1 MKNLHNWALISEDA
15 AMLAAANT
23 EDLPNIIH
31 RLRKYRE
38 EGETMEATLPVF
50 AAIIA
55 LSVTFP
61 EILKVSF
68 KSQAVKG
75 EWAAFCKMQGWC
87 DLSGRMQKAIQAVSI
102 ETGRLHKVDLNS
114 RMDPPA
120 RQTWL
125 PWTGRAENVLHE
137 LTQAYVSHAYREDE
151 KPGMWLRQNEK
162 DVELTY
168 WLEANLSFGDAVYVS
183 EGKIHLRPQIRQ
195 DKTRGT
201 FIHNNVTHNTASF
214 LGNINV
220 ILRRHTEDVR
230 NAVEKKAQLAEGY
243 GMGAEAI
250 KQFAK
255 MPWQMPTDSRDDI
268 LDALAASNL
277 NVRETKTPQKL
288 MNENMSNM
296 LNEIG
301 KFNHKDNTMNLTQK
315 ASAFFGNLKSVG
327 LDLLRVQRGRATLHS
342 AKRVIFAAL
351 PIKWGFL
358 ARLTGKAKKVENH
371 PLTDLGLALALH
383 GATNFAISDVAKR
396 EKYLKYTEEMLVAA
410 GYNVSMKMLPI
421 EDMLDKVF
429 AGVNESEAMTKLK
442 ELVKDTGEQVSDQ
455 Q

>member
-15 AMLAAANT
+15 ALLAAAKT

-38 EGETMEATLPVF
+38 AGETIEACMPAF

-61 EILKVSF
+61 EVLKVSF
-68 KSQAVKG
+68 KSQTMKT
-75 EWAAFCKMQGWC
+75 EWALFCKMQGWS
-87 DLSGRMQKAIQAVSI
+87 DLSGRIQKALKVVSM
-102 ETGRLHKVDLNS
+102 ETGALHEITRDS

-125 PWTGRAENVLHE
+125 PWVGRADEVLQALMQAYAKTPRRTACPEELAMGYGASEKTAKELAELHE
-137 LTQAYVSHAYREDE
+137 
-151 KPGMWLRQNEK
+151 KW
-162 DVELTY
+162 
-168 WLEANLSFGDAVYVS
+168 ANSVGS
-183 EGKIHLRPQIRQ
+183 EI
-195 DKTRGT
+195 KT
-201 FIHNNVTHNTASF
+201 
-214 LGNINV
+214 
-220 ILRRHTEDVR
+220 
-230 NAVEKKAQLAEGY
+230 
-243 GMGAEAI
+243 
-250 KQFAK
+250 
-255 MPWQMPTDSRDDI
+255 
-268 LDALAASNL
+268 
-277 NVRETKTPQKL
+277 
-288 MNENMSNM
+288 
-296 LNEIG
+296 
-301 KFNHKDNTMNLTQK
+301 HKEQTMNLTQK

-383 GATNFAISDVAKR
+383 GATNFAISDPVKR

-410 GYNVSMKMLPI
+410 GYSVSLKMLPV
-421 EDMLDKVF
+421 EDMLDKIF
-429 AGVNESEAMTKLK
+429 AGVGESEAMSKLK
-442 ELVKDTGEQVSDQ
+442 ELVKDSGEPVKQ
-455 Q
+455 